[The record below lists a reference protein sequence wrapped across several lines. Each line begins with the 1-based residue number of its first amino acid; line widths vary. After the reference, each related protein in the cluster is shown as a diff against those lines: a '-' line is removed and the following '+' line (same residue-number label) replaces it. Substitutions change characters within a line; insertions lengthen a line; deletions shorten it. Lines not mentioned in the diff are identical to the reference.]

1 MNNAVNSSVRR
12 ADRALA
18 VTFDR
23 QGARREIAYAAP
35 LLISN
40 ESSFVN
46 PHTLPVEASHMAGI
60 LRA

>member
-1 MNNAVNSSVRR
+1 LKLRERR
-12 ADRALA
+12 FASNRALTI
-18 VTFDR
+18 TFR
-23 QGARREIAYAAP
+23 RGASREIAYAAL

-46 PHTLPVEASHMAGI
+46 AHALPVEASHMAGI